1 MDKKNDMELVKELF
15 EIVILIGLII
25 IRFLPIGDN
34 NLIIKIAGYVGVL
47 VSVLDLYIE
56 SIGKFSDYDKF
67 HMIKGWSYLIFLLMA
82 IFLVLFLAGII
93 NINDVWSDVFT
104 LMALLITLPKRLYIQ
119 LLEMYV
125 CGGKTN
131 E

>member
-1 MDKKNDMELVKELF
+1 MAKKNDVELIKELF
-15 EIVILIGLII
+15 EIVVLIGLII

-34 NLIIKIAGYVGVL
+34 NPIIKIAGYVGVL
-47 VSVLDLYIE
+47 VSVLDLYME
-56 SIGKFSDYDKF
+56 AIGKFSDYDKF
-67 HMIKGWSYLIFLLMA
+67 HVIKGWSYLIFLLMA
-82 IFLVLFLAGII
+82 IFLVLFLAG
-93 NINDVWSDVFT
+93 NLKKNDLWSDVFT

-119 LLEMYV
+119 LLEKYI